1 VMSEPGNGSVFWAEL
16 LLPST
21 GDGIASASR
30 VDAHAEAPALLG
42 AHALVVEDNPV
53 NMMICVAL
61 LEQQGLRVEQADSGQ
76 RALDAVDRA
85 QAAGDPFDVVLMDVQ
100 MPGMSGHEATR
111 RLRERYDATELPII
125 ALTAAALVSEREQAF
140 EAGMNDF
147 LAKPIDPAQMLR
159 ALSRAMDHAI

>member
-1 VMSEPGNGSVFWAEL
+1 MSEPGNGSVFWAEL
-16 LLPST
+16 LLPSA
-21 GDGIASASR
+21 GDGIASQ
-30 VDAHAEAPALLG
+30 VDARAQAPALLG

-61 LEQQGLRVEQADSGQ
+61 LEQQGLRVEQADSGP
-76 RALDAVDRA
+76 RALDAVERA

-147 LAKPIDPAQMLR
+147 LTKPIEPAQMLR